1 MADVSKRHSG
11 AFKSQVA
18 VAAIKGDRTISELSN
33 EYGVPPAVIN
43 RWKNQALEALTQI
56 MSGNAGLPE
65 RRQEELI
72 SRLYQ
77 QIGQLKV
84 EMDCLKKSGFER

>member
-1 MADVSKRHSG
+1 M
-11 AFKSQVA
+11 
-18 VAAIKGDRTISELSN
+18 SELSN
-33 EYGVPPAVIN
+33 EYGIPPALIDK
-43 RWKNQALEALTQI
+43 WKNQALEALPQI
-56 MSGNAGLPE
+56 MSGKASRSE